1 MSPPKKKV
9 CFASNVSDSKTNDSI
24 EMDPAVAKKLFK
36 EGAAVVMIDVP
47 PGTEFGIDM
56 NSWNVGEKFM
66 GIKMIPPGI
75 HFVYYSSVN
84 IKHKSVA
91 PRTGFFYNFN
101 RSEIVVR
108 KWDKE
113 SEEIKDCV
121 SSDDQ
126 ERVKADM
133 KNLDK
138 CLGVFPYKS
147 WKKWISLSDHISEA
161 TLTRLEP
168 TINRNICSV
177 SDLIPPNPENEA
189 GSSDHQQQH
198 DEEEPRLPAL
208 VSRPGSN
215 IRYTEISSRKYPVGS
230 TPSEITKHSMDG
242 TFHLSLF
249 VSSLEKMYGD
259 AVSSSMS
266 HQSTYAEILAE
277 VQFSFLCFLVG
288 MNHDSF
294 EHWKK
299 LIVML
304 CGCDEGLVTHGDLFI
319 KFVNV
324 LYFQMQEVPSDF
336 FVDIVSSDN
345 FLCNCLNT
353 LFLNGKSNND
363 VNVQLKQ
370 KLSRFEAN
378 VTKKFG
384 WDFSQELDEDAPV
397 VVNFDNVS

>member
-1 MSPPKKKV
+1 MGPPTKRV
-9 CFASNVSDSKTNDSI
+9 CFATPSTSSSSHGSSDVSD
-24 EMDPAVAKKLFK
+24 MDPAVAQKLFK
-36 EGAAVVMIDVP
+36 EGAAIVIIDVP
-47 PGTEFGIDM
+47 LGTEIGIDM

-84 IKHKSVA
+84 MSQKSVA

-101 RSEIVVR
+101 RGEVVVR
-108 KWDKE
+108 KWNKE
-113 SEEIKDCV
+113 TEEILDNV

-126 ERVKADM
+126 ERVKADI

-138 CLGVFPYKS
+138 SLGVFPYQS
-147 WKKWISLSDHISEA
+147 WKKWISLSDNISDA

-168 TINRNICSV
+168 TNKTICSV
-177 SDLIPPNPENEA
+177 SDLIPDDKDNQSEDNSEA
-189 GSSDHQQQH
+189 NDSEDI
-198 DEEEPRLPAL
+198 RLPKM

-215 IRYTEISSRKYPVGS
+215 IRYTEISSRKYPQGS

-242 TFHLSLF
+242 TFHLSVF
-249 VSSLEKMYGD
+249 VSSLEKLYGD

-266 HQSTYAEILAE
+266 HQNTFSEILAE
-277 VQFSFLCFLVG
+277 LQFSFLCFLVG
-288 MNHDSF
+288 MNQDSF

-299 LIVML
+299 LVIML
-304 CGCDEGLVTHGDLFI
+304 CSCDEGMVQYSDLFI

-353 LFLNGKSNND
+353 LFTNGKTNPD
-363 VNVQLKQ
+363 VESQLKQ
-370 KLSRFEAN
+370 KLNRFEQN

-384 WDFSQELDEDAPV
+384 WDFSVDLDEDAPV
-397 VVNFDNVS
+397 VVDIDNK